1 MKYEPT
7 FLDRQKE
14 ALNHLSISS
23 PIQQVLYGGG
33 AGGGKTK
40 LGCIWQIQRRL
51 KYAGTRSLIGR
62 SKLDT
67 LKKTTLNTFF
77 ETCAE
82 MQLKS
87 GLHYTFNG
95 QANTIKFFNGSE
107 IVLKDLFSYPA
118 DRNHDSLGSLEIL
131 DYFCDEVSE
140 ISEKAIAIVH
150 SRCRHKLTFFCNKCS
165 APELDKGE
173 VTNRDESGKA
183 IEWKCNNCDS
193 NNTGLIPK
201 GLLTCNPSKNW
212 TYNEFY
218 LKAKKDELPEHRAF
232 VQALPTDN
240 PFLPTSYIESLR
252 LLPDY
257 DRKRLLL
264 GNWEYDDDS
273 DKIFTSENLN
283 IAFRNEILSGTKYI
297 TCDVARFGKDR
308 TIICVWN
315 GLSLIQIKELKRSS
329 IIDTYELIESLR
341 KEHQIMI
348 QHIICDEDGIGGGL
362 CDIGK
367 YKGFQNGSKAKHPDR
382 FVNIKAECFFK
393 LAEYIEKNKITFLP
407 NEWKEQIISE
417 LQMIKRHKAD
427 SDSKLAVTPKD
438 LIKLRE
444 GKSPDIAD
452 AIMMRMFYELN
463 ANTGKYVFA

>member
-95 QANTIKFFNGSE
+95 QTNVIKFFNGSE
-107 IVLKDLFSYPA
+107 IILKDLFSYPA
-118 DRNHDSLGSLEIL
+118 DKNFDSLGSLEIT

-150 SRCRHKLTFFCNKCS
+150 SRCRFKLN
-165 APELDKGE
+165 EYD
-173 VTNRDESGKA
+173 
-183 IEWKCNNCDS
+183 
-193 NNTGLIPK
+193 LIPK

-212 TYNEFY
+212 IYNEFY
-218 LKAKKDELPEHRAF
+218 LKAKNGELPEHRAF

-240 PFLPTSYIESLR
+240 PFLPASYLESLR

-273 DKIFTSENLN
+273 DKIFSSEHLN
-283 IAFRNEILSGTKYI
+283 IAFRNEILSGIKYI

-315 GLSLIQIKELKRSS
+315 GLSLIHIKELKRSS
-329 IIDTYELIESLR
+329 ITDTYEVIESLR

-348 QHIICDEDGIGGGL
+348 QNIICDEDGIGGGL

-382 FVNIKAECFFK
+382 FQNIKAECFFK
-393 LAEYIEKNKITFLP
+393 LAEFIEKNKITFLA
-407 NEWKEQIISE
+407 NDWKEQIISE

-438 LIKLRE
+438 VIKMRE

>member
-14 ALNHLSISS
+14 ALQHLSVSS

-40 LGCIWQIQRRL
+40 LGCIWTIQRRL

-95 QANTIKFFNGSE
+95 QANIIKFFNGSE
-107 IVLKDLFSYPA
+107 IILKDLFSYPA
-118 DRNHDSLGSLEIL
+118 DKNFDSLGSLEIT

-150 SRCRHKLTFFCNKCS
+150 SRCRFKLN
-165 APELDKGE
+165 EYD
-173 VTNRDESGKA
+173 
-183 IEWKCNNCDS
+183 
-193 NNTGLIPK
+193 LIPK

-212 TYNEFY
+212 IYNEFY
-218 LKAKKDELPEHRAF
+218 LKAKNDELPEHRAF

-240 PFLPTSYIESLR
+240 PFLPASYLESLR

-273 DKIFTSENLN
+273 DKIFSSEHLN
-283 IAFRNEILSGTKYI
+283 IAFRNEILSGIKYI

-315 GLSLIQIKELKRSS
+315 GLSLLQIKELKRSS
-329 IIDTYELIESLR
+329 ITDTYELIESLR

-348 QHIICDEDGIGGGL
+348 QNIICDEDGIGGGL

-393 LAEYIEKNKITFLP
+393 LAEFIEKNKITFLA

-438 LIKLRE
+438 VIKMRE

-452 AIMMRMFYELN
+452 AIMMRMYYELN

>member
-14 ALNHLSISS
+14 ALQHLSVSS

-40 LGCIWQIQRRL
+40 LGCIWTIQRRL

-95 QANTIKFFNGSE
+95 QANIIKFFNGSE
-107 IVLKDLFSYPA
+107 IILKDLFSYPA
-118 DRNHDSLGSLEIL
+118 DKNFDSLGSLEIT

-150 SRCRHKLTFFCNKCS
+150 SRCRFKLN
-165 APELDKGE
+165 EYD
-173 VTNRDESGKA
+173 
-183 IEWKCNNCDS
+183 
-193 NNTGLIPK
+193 LIPK

-212 TYNEFY
+212 IYNEFY
-218 LKAKKDELPEHRAF
+218 LKAKNDELPEHRAF

-240 PFLPTSYIESLR
+240 PFLPASYLESLR

-273 DKIFTSENLN
+273 DKIFSSEHLN
-283 IAFRNEILSGTKYI
+283 IAFRNEILSGIKYI

-315 GLSLIQIKELKRSS
+315 GLSLLQIKELKRSS
-329 IIDTYELIESLR
+329 ITDTYEVIESLR

-348 QHIICDEDGIGGGL
+348 QNIICDEDGIGGGL

-393 LAEYIEKNKITFLP
+393 LAELIEKNKITFLA
-407 NEWKEQIISE
+407 NDWKEQIISE

-438 LIKLRE
+438 IIKMRE

-452 AIMMRMFYELN
+452 AIMMRMYYELN

>member
-40 LGCIWQIQRRL
+40 LGCIWTIQRRL

-95 QANTIKFFNGSE
+95 QANIIKFFNGSE
-107 IVLKDLFSYPA
+107 IILKDLFSYPA
-118 DRNHDSLGSLEIL
+118 DKNFDSLGSLEIT

-150 SRCRHKLTFFCNKCS
+150 SRCRFKLN
-165 APELDKGE
+165 EYD
-173 VTNRDESGKA
+173 
-183 IEWKCNNCDS
+183 
-193 NNTGLIPK
+193 LIPK

-212 TYNEFY
+212 IYNEFY
-218 LKAKKDELPEHRAF
+218 LKAKNDELPEHRAF

-240 PFLPTSYIESLR
+240 PFLPASYLESLR

-273 DKIFTSENLN
+273 DKIFSSEHLN
-283 IAFRNEILSGTKYI
+283 IAFRNEILSGIKYI

-315 GLSLIQIKELKRSS
+315 GLSLLQIKELKRSS
-329 IIDTYELIESLR
+329 ITDTYELIESLR

-348 QHIICDEDGIGGGL
+348 QNIICDEDGIGGGL

-393 LAEYIEKNKITFLP
+393 LAEFIEKNKITFLA

-438 LIKLRE
+438 VIKMRE

-452 AIMMRMFYELN
+452 AIMMRMYYELN

>member
-107 IVLKDLFSYPA
+107 IVLKDLFSYPS
-118 DRNHDSLGSLEIL
+118 DKNFDSLGSLEIT

-140 ISEKAIAIVH
+140 ISEKAISIVH
-150 SRCRHKLTFFCNKCS
+150 SRCRFKLN
-165 APELDKGE
+165 EY
-173 VTNRDESGKA
+173 
-183 IEWKCNNCDS
+183 
-193 NNTGLIPK
+193 GLIPK
-201 GLLTCNPSKNW
+201 GLMSCNPSKNW
-212 TYNEFY
+212 IYNEFY
-218 LKAKKDELPEHRAF
+218 LKAKNNELPNHRAF

-240 PFLPTSYIESLR
+240 PFLPSSYLESLR

-257 DRKRLLL
+257 DRKRLLE

-273 DKIFTSENLN
+273 DKIFNSENLN
-283 IAFRNEILSGTKYI
+283 IAFRNEIISGVKYI

-315 GLSLIQIKELKRSS
+315 GLSLLEIKELKRSS
-329 IIDTYELIESLR
+329 IIDTFELIESLR
-341 KEHQIMI
+341 KEHQVMI
-348 QHIICDEDGIGGGL
+348 QNIICDEDGIGGGL

-382 FVNIKAECFFK
+382 FINIKAECFFK
-393 LAEYIEKNKITFLP
+393 LAEYIEKNKITILA

-417 LQMIKRHKAD
+417 LQMIKRHRAD
-427 SDSKLAVTPKD
+427 SDSKLAVTPKEI
-438 LIKLRE
+438 IKMRE

-452 AIMMRMFYELN
+452 AIMMRMYYELN
-463 ANTGKYVFA
+463 PNSGKYVFA

>member
-40 LGCIWQIQRRL
+40 LGCIWTIQRRL

-95 QANTIKFFNGSE
+95 QANIIKFFNGSE
-107 IVLKDLFSYPA
+107 IILKDLFSYPA
-118 DRNHDSLGSLEIL
+118 DKNFDSLGSLEIT

-150 SRCRHKLTFFCNKCS
+150 SRCRFKLN
-165 APELDKGE
+165 EYD
-173 VTNRDESGKA
+173 
-183 IEWKCNNCDS
+183 
-193 NNTGLIPK
+193 LIPK

-212 TYNEFY
+212 IYNEFY
-218 LKAKKDELPEHRAF
+218 LKAKNDELPEHRAF

-240 PFLPTSYIESLR
+240 PFLPASYLESLR

-273 DKIFTSENLN
+273 DKIFSSEHLN
-283 IAFRNEILSGTKYI
+283 IAFRNEILSGIKYI

-315 GLSLIQIKELKRSS
+315 GLSLLEIKELKRSS
-329 IIDTYELIESLR
+329 ITDTYELIESLR

-348 QHIICDEDGIGGGL
+348 QNIICDEDGIGGGL

-393 LAEYIEKNKITFLP
+393 LAEYIEKNKITFLA
-407 NEWKEQIISE
+407 NDWKEQIISE

-438 LIKLRE
+438 VIKLRE

-452 AIMMRMFYELN
+452 AIMMRMYYELN

>member
-7 FLDRQKE
+7 FLERQKE
-14 ALNHLSISS
+14 ALQHLSVSS

-40 LGCIWQIQRRL
+40 LGCIWTIQRRL

-95 QANTIKFFNGSE
+95 QSNTIKFFNGSE
-107 IVLKDLFSYPA
+107 IILKDLFSYPA
-118 DRNHDSLGSLEIL
+118 DKNFDSLGSLEIT

-150 SRCRHKLTFFCNKCS
+150 SRCRFKLNEFN
-165 APELDKGE
+165 
-173 VTNRDESGKA
+173 
-183 IEWKCNNCDS
+183 
-193 NNTGLIPK
+193 LIPK

-212 TYNEFY
+212 IYNEFY
-218 LKAKKDELPEHRAF
+218 LKAKKNELPEHRAF

-240 PFLPTSYIESLR
+240 PFLPASYLESLR

-273 DKIFTSENLN
+273 DKIFSSEHLN
-283 IAFRNEILSGTKYI
+283 IAFRNEILSGIKYI

-315 GLSLIQIKELKRSS
+315 GLSLLEIKELKRSS
-329 IIDTYELIESLR
+329 ITDTYELIESLR

-348 QHIICDEDGIGGGL
+348 QNIICDEDGIGGGL

-393 LAEYIEKNKITFLP
+393 LAELIEKNKITFLA
-407 NEWKEQIISE
+407 NNWKEQIISE

-438 LIKLRE
+438 VIKMRE

-452 AIMMRMFYELN
+452 AIMMRMYYELN
-463 ANTGKYVFA
+463 PNTGKYVFA

>member
-40 LGCIWQIQRRL
+40 LGCIWTIQRRL

-107 IVLKDLFSYPA
+107 IILKDLFSYPA
-118 DRNHDSLGSLEIL
+118 DKNFDSLGSLEIT

-150 SRCRHKLTFFCNKCS
+150 SRCRFKLNEFN
-165 APELDKGE
+165 
-173 VTNRDESGKA
+173 
-183 IEWKCNNCDS
+183 
-193 NNTGLIPK
+193 LIPK

-212 TYNEFY
+212 IYNEFY
-218 LKAKKDELPEHRAF
+218 LKAKNNELPEHRAF

-240 PFLPTSYIESLR
+240 PFLPSSYLESLR

-273 DKIFTSENLN
+273 DKIFSSEHLN
-283 IAFRNEILSGTKYI
+283 IAFRNEIISGTKYI

-315 GLSLIQIKELKRSS
+315 GLSLLEIKELKRSS
-329 IIDTYELIESLR
+329 ITDTYELIESLR

-348 QHIICDEDGIGGGL
+348 QNIICDEDGIGGGL

-382 FVNIKAECFFK
+382 FQNIKAECFFK
-393 LAEYIEKNKITFLP
+393 LAEYIEKNKITFLA
-407 NEWKEQIISE
+407 NDWKEQIISE

-438 LIKLRE
+438 VIKLRE

-452 AIMMRMFYELN
+452 AIMMRMYYELN